1 MVKKIKKNVLICVAH
16 PDDETIGC
24 GGTIARHVFEGDKVY
39 CVAMT
44 NGVSSRDNHENKDI
58 KFREK
63 SKKNAEK
70 ILGFKWLQLNKDFPD
85 NQMDTVKLL
94 TIVKEIEQIK
104 KKIKP
109 SIVYTHF
116 PDDLNIDHR
125 ITAEATLTA
134 FRPHTKNLEKI
145 LAFEIPSSTDY
156 RYYKKKIFNPN
167 YFVDIKKFWKIKK
180 KALVAY
186 KQELKKYPNSRSLK
200 SIEILSKFRGS
211 QNSLECAE
219 GFVILKQIIR

>member
-1 MVKKIKKNVLICVAH
+1 M
-16 PDDETIGC
+16 DE
-24 GGTIARHVFEGDKVY
+24 
-39 CVAMT
+39 
-44 NGVSSRDNHENKDI
+44 
-58 KFREK
+58 
-63 SKKNAEK
+63 
-70 ILGFKWLQLNKDFPD
+70 DFPD

-94 TIVKEIEQIK
+94 TIVKEIEMI

-180 KALVAY
+180 KG
-186 KQELKKYPNSRSLK
+186 SCSL
-200 SIEILSKFRGS
+200 
-211 QNSLECAE
+211 
-219 GFVILKQIIR
+219 

>member
-1 MVKKIKKNVLICVAH
+1 
-16 PDDETIGC
+16 
-24 GGTIARHVFEGDKVY
+24 
-39 CVAMT
+39 MT
-44 NGVSSRDNHENKDI
+44 DGVSSRDNHENKDI

-63 SKKNAEK
+63 SKRNAEK
-70 ILGFKWLQLNKDFPD
+70 ILGFKWLQLNEDFPD

-94 TIVKEIEQIK
+94 TIVKEIEMI

-125 ITAEATLTA
+125 ITAGNFNC

-156 RYYKKKIFNPN
+156 RYYKKIFNPN
-167 YFVDIKKFWKIKK
+167 YFV
-180 KALVAY
+180 
-186 KQELKKYPNSRSLK
+186 E
-200 SIEILSKFRGS
+200 
-211 QNSLECAE
+211 
-219 GFVILKQIIR
+219 